1 MKRKPLP
8 AKSRLAAFIELTKPR
23 ITVLILISTALG
35 YYLGE
40 NDAINY
46 LNFFYTIFG
55 TALLSGGAGAIN
67 HYIEKDLDVLM
78 DRTKS
83 RPIPAGLITSETAL
97 YFGIIQSLIGVIM
110 LWLFVNTLTA
120 ILGLATITLYL
131 FVYTPLKKITWL
143 NTTVGAIPGAMPTLG
158 GWAASANELSP
169 NAWVLFAI
177 LFFWQHPHFYAIA
190 FIYKD
195 DYDKAGLKML
205 SGLNNGVKKTALH
218 IFLHALV
225 LIPIST
231 LPFFFEVSGR
241 IYFVGAY
248 LLSNVYMLCCL
259 PFILEQSRENAR
271 LIFKTSIYYFPLLF
285 FLILADLF
293 I

>member
-1 MKRKPLP
+1 MIKNL
-8 AKSRLAAFIELTKPR
+8 IELTKIR
-23 ITVLILISTALG
+23 IGFLVLTTTVIG
-35 YYLGE
+35 FYLGSE
-40 NDAINY
+40 G
-46 LNFFYTIFG
+46 NFSSSLLLYTIIG
-55 TALLSGGAGAIN
+55 TLCSSTGGSIIN
-67 HYIEKDLDVLM
+67 NVIEVESDKKM
-78 DRTKS
+78 DRTKDRVLPTKKIS
-83 RPIPAGLITSETAL
+83 VQFALFLGLLFVVLGIFTL
-97 YFGIIQSLIGVIM
+97 YLK
-110 LWLFVNTLTA
+110 VNTLTA
-120 ILGLATITLYL
+120 ILSALTIILYL
-131 FVYTPLKKITWL
+131 FVYTPLKRVSWI
-143 NTTVGAIPGAMPTLG
+143 NTSIGAIPGAIPPLG
-158 GWAASANELSP
+158 GWTAATNSLDWGGVA
-169 NAWVLFAI
+169 LFLI

-190 FIYKD
+190 FMYKD
-195 DYDKAGLKML
+195 DYDRAGMKML

-259 PFILEQSRENAR
+259 PFILEQSRENAS

>member
-1 MKRKPLP
+1 MIKNL
-8 AKSRLAAFIELTKPR
+8 IELTKIR
-23 ITVLILISTALG
+23 IGFLVLTTTIIG
-35 YYLGE
+35 FYLGSE
-40 NDAINY
+40 G
-46 LNFFYTIFG
+46 NFSSSLLLYTIIG
-55 TALLSGGAGAIN
+55 TLCSSTGGSIIN
-67 HYIEKDLDVLM
+67 NVIEVKSDKKM
-78 DRTKS
+78 DRTKDRVLPTKKIS
-83 RPIPAGLITSETAL
+83 VQFALFLGLLFVVLGIFTL
-97 YFGIIQSLIGVIM
+97 YLK
-110 LWLFVNTLTA
+110 VNTLTA
-120 ILGLATITLYL
+120 ILSALTIILYL
-131 FVYTPLKKITWL
+131 FVYTPLKRVSWI
-143 NTTVGAIPGAMPTLG
+143 NTSIGAIPGAIPPLG
-158 GWAASANELSP
+158 GWTAATNSLDWGGIA
-169 NAWVLFAI
+169 LFLI

-190 FIYKD
+190 FMYKD
-195 DYDKAGLKML
+195 DYDRAGMKML

-259 PFILEQSRENAR
+259 PFILEQSRENAS

>member
-1 MKRKPLP
+1 MIKNL
-8 AKSRLAAFIELTKPR
+8 IELTKIR
-23 ITVLILISTALG
+23 IGFLVLTTTVIG
-35 YYLGE
+35 FYLGSE
-40 NDAINY
+40 G
-46 LNFFYTIFG
+46 NFSSSLLLYTIMG
-55 TALLSGGAGAIN
+55 TLCSSTGGSIIN
-67 HYIEKDLDVLM
+67 NVIEVESDKKM
-78 DRTKS
+78 DRTKGRVLPTKKIS
-83 RPIPAGLITSETAL
+83 VQFALFLGLLFIVLGISTL
-97 YFGIIQSLIGVIM
+97 YLK
-110 LWLFVNTLTA
+110 VNTLTA
-120 ILGLATITLYL
+120 ILSALTIILYL
-131 FVYTPLKKITWL
+131 LVYTPLKRVSWI
-143 NTTVGAIPGAMPTLG
+143 NTSVGAIPGAIPPLG
-158 GWAASANELSP
+158 GWTAATNSLDWGGVA
-169 NAWVLFAI
+169 LFLI

>member
-1 MKRKPLP
+1 MIKNL
-8 AKSRLAAFIELTKPR
+8 IELTKIR
-23 ITVLILISTALG
+23 IGFLVLTTTIIG
-35 YYLGE
+35 FYLGSE
-40 NDAINY
+40 G
-46 LNFFYTIFG
+46 NFSSSLLLYTIIG
-55 TALLSGGAGAIN
+55 TLCSSTGGSIIN
-67 HYIEKDLDVLM
+67 NVIEVESDKKM
-78 DRTKS
+78 DRTKDRVLPTKKIS
-83 RPIPAGLITSETAL
+83 VQFALFLGLLFAVLGIFTL
-97 YFGIIQSLIGVIM
+97 YLK
-110 LWLFVNTLTA
+110 VNTLTA
-120 ILGLATITLYL
+120 ILSALTIILYL
-131 FVYTPLKKITWL
+131 FVYTPLKRVSWI
-143 NTTVGAIPGAMPTLG
+143 NTSIGAIPGAIPPLG
-158 GWAASANELSP
+158 GWTAATNSLDWGGIA
-169 NAWVLFAI
+169 LFLI

-190 FIYKD
+190 FMYKD
-195 DYDKAGLKML
+195 DYDRAGMKML

-259 PFILEQSRENAR
+259 PFILEQSRENAS